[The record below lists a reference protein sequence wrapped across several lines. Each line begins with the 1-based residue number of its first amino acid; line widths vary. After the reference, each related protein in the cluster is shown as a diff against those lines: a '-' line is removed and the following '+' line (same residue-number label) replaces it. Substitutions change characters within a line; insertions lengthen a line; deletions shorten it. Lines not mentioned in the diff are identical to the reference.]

1 MKPDRIQ
8 GPRQMLMDGSR
19 EGDLELY
26 FEFFFGAHRPPLMH
40 ADRGW
45 HPPADLFETETQI
58 VIRVD
63 IAGIDLRDLSLV
75 LDKDTLIL
83 SGVRQEH
90 PGEEKR
96 QYHKMEVPYGPFERI
111 FRLPSPVCADVAK
124 AEYKDGFLTVC
135 MEKRSKPVSR
145 KTTIKIR

>member
-1 MKPDRIQ
+1 M
-8 GPRQMLMDGSR
+8 SR
-19 EGDLELY
+19 EKGKPVMQALPGTGDGDLDMY

-45 HPPADLFETETQI
+45 HPPSDLYETADHV

-63 IAGIDLRDLSLV
+63 IAGIDIHNLTV
-75 LDKDTLIL
+75 TLDKETLKL
-83 SGVRQEH
+83 NGCRNE
-90 PGEEKR
+90 PEGEEKR

-111 FRLPSPVCADVAK
+111 FRLPSPVCADETK
-124 AEYKDGFLTVC
+124 AEYKDGFLVIE
-135 MEKRSKPVSR
+135 MKKRDKPLTR

>member
-1 MKPDRIQ
+1 MNKVK
-8 GPRQMLMDGSR
+8 GPSSYGVLPGPND
-19 EGDLELY
+19 GDLDLY

-45 HPPADLFETETQI
+45 HPAADLYETADSL

-63 IAGIDLRDLSLV
+63 IAGIEIEDISLV
-75 LDKDTLIL
+75 LDKQTLKL
-83 SGVRQEH
+83 TGCRREPS
-90 PGEEKR
+90 GEEKR

-111 FRLPSPVCADVAK
+111 FRLPSPVCADETR
-124 AEYKDGFLTVC
+124 AEYKAGFLLIE
-135 MEKRSKPVSR
+135 MKKRDKPLAR